1 MCKEV
6 TYYLGQQES
15 FLEPDVCV
23 PYQYN
28 ELVEKK
34 GLYKFYFSTS
44 FSINETGG
52 EWNGQ

>member
-6 TYYLGQQES
+6 TYYLRQQES
-15 FLEPDVCV
+15 FLKLDVCV

-34 GLYKFYFSTS
+34 AYKFYFSTS
-44 FSINETGG
+44 FSINEIGG